1 MSSRVI
7 SSRLFSPTGPLLD
20 EVEHGQPVDDDE
32 VLPAGFPNALHDR
45 HREPHSVLV
54 APAPLV
60 LPGIEK
66 KQEKKPPK
74 RPTKAARESREKD
87 RKIQLSPTDK
97 TRRACYVLCTVGG
110 C

>member
-66 KQEKKPPK
+66 KQEKKTRKGQPKPPG
-74 RPTKAARESREKD
+74 SRV
-87 RKIQLSPTDK
+87 RKIERSNSLPL
-97 TRRACYVLCTVGG
+97 TRQEGHAMYYVR
-110 C
+110 